1 LYILNGLLKLAR
13 INVRLTAN
21 QIIKKLKIFRVKPNN
36 LAVQVDTSQ
45 QL

>member
-1 LYILNGLLKLAR
+1 LYVLNGLLKLAR

-21 QIIKKLKIFRVKPNN
+21 QIIKKLKLFRVKPGN
-36 LAVQVDTSQ
+36 LAVQIDTSQ

>member
-21 QIIKKLKIFRVKPNN
+21 QIIKKLKSFSRK
-36 LAVQVDTSQ
+36 AC
-45 QL
+45 